1 MRQEPWQ
8 EEADLVGSIVVP
20 HLRKILL
27 EDLLIESSLTHVY
40 DLKTHYALG
49 FFIPLSTKEN

>member
-8 EEADLVGSIVVP
+8 EKAYLVGSIVVP
-20 HLRKILL
+20 HLREVLL

-40 DLKTHYALG
+40 DL
-49 FFIPLSTKEN
+49 